1 VDDVIVTVANQKGG
15 VVKTTTAVTLAHGL
29 AIQGKDTLLLDLD
42 PQGQCASALGLVQE
56 PGVFNLLVGD
66 QTLANVTRTTGRS
79 RLTLIPGNKR
89 TATAQLVLNAE
100 GFELSIIRDALRSA
114 LRGGLDMVII
124 DTAPSVG
131 GLQEA
136 ALFAADLVIIP
147 TAVDYLATEGVIK
160 VMQTLEI
167 LAEKQ
172 SWRGSV
178 LGILPTFYDNVT
190 RESQQTLDDLQRT
203 FGAELILPPVHRATI
218 LRECGAEGKTIWEK
232 AASSRPAKEYADLV
246 WRVADYLPT

>member
-1 VDDVIVTVANQKGG
+1 MIITIANQKGG
-15 VVKTTTAVTLAHGL
+15 VGKTTTAVTLAHGL

-56 PGVFNLLVGD
+56 PGVFNLLVGV
-66 QTLANVTRTTGRS
+66 QTLANVTRTTGRP
-79 RLTLIPGNKR
+79 RLALIPGNKR
-89 TATAQLVLNAE
+89 TATAQVVLNAE
-100 GFELSIIRDALRSA
+100 EFKLDIIRQLLRPALP
-114 LRGGLDMVII
+114 GGLDLVII

-131 GLQEA
+131 RLQEA

-147 TAVDYLATEGVIK
+147 TTVDYLATEGVVK
-160 VMQTLEI
+160 VIHTVNA
-167 LAEKQ
+167 LAKRQ
-172 SWRGSV
+172 NWRGSV

-203 FGAELILPPVHRATI
+203 FGAELILPPVHRATV